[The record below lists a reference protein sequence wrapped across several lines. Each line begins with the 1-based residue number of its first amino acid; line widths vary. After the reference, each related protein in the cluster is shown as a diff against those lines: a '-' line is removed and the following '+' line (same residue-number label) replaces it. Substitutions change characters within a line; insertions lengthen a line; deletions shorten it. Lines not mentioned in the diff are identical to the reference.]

1 MSDNANLGKILL
13 LLSVL
18 SVLAAALDAIG
29 NLSVF
34 NLGANSWLL
43 IAIALAVY
51 GNVAKQWKMHKETPQ
66 G

>member
-29 NLSVF
+29 NVSVF

-43 IAIALAVY
+43 VAIVLAVY
-51 GNVAKQWKMHKETPQ
+51 GNVAKQWKSPKETSQ